1 MLLGVVYCV
10 MVPLCMKGVGEGGRL
25 EIMAEHLL
33 AVHVHDNSELEVDKE
48 PEARKGSEIVVQ
60 REGAAIIASHRVG
73 RDVRESASLILV
85 PCVIVEVWHHPTGL
99 EGIAHPPH
107 RRRGDIPTAYW

>member
-1 MLLGVVYCV
+1 M
-10 MVPLCMKGVGEGGRL
+10 
-25 EIMAEHLL
+25 EIVAEHLL

-73 RDVRESASLILV
+73 RDVRESASLVLV